1 MTERTL
7 KKAMLEMV
15 DRRARIFSDEFSSY
29 VGVDKAFLSH
39 GTVNHGF
46 KEYSRGNVHV
56 NTAESSFALLK
67 RGIHGIY
74 HNVSR
79 EHLQRYVWHAD
90 FLWNNRKLNDG
101 ERLTAAIR
109 SAEGRRMRYLPEE

>member
-1 MTERTL
+1 MSASVRRNIAL
-7 KKAMLEMV
+7 LEFN
-15 DRRARIFSDEFSSY
+15 RYE
-29 VGVDKAFLSH
+29 GVRKMFYSH
-39 GTVNHGF
+39 ETVNHSM
-46 KEYSRGNVHV
+46 KEYSRGDVHV

-79 EHLQRYVWHAD
+79 EYLQRYIWQAD

-101 ERLTAAIR
+101 ERITAAVQ
-109 SAEGRRMRYLPEE
+109 SAEGKRVRYLPE